1 MQCEDILLSKDTFT
15 HPQNS
20 INKELLLPK
29 QPLSHTEQLME
40 QRATFG
46 HVQSDTREYV
56 LLPNLRTAKE
66 VLLPNLRNNPCIML
80 CCASGLNINIL
91 V

>member
-1 MQCEDILLSKDTFT
+1 M
-15 HPQNS
+15 
-20 INKELLLPK
+20 NKELLFPK

-46 HVQSDTREYV
+46 HAQSDIKEYT
-56 LLPNLRTAKE
+56 LLPNLCSAKE
-66 VLLPNLRNNPCIML
+66 VLLPNHRNNPCIML